1 MLSELRGTIQNGVLK
16 YFMVRN
22 TYIYPPW
29 KLLHRVTTNVMGYAL
44 VNMTLFNS
52 VRVLGYHMQDDGAN
66 SAFELAFTISD
77 GLEYVRT
84 SIEENNLKV
93 DDVAPRLS
101 FFWGIGMSFYT
112 DIAKMKEKKRIWEK
126 LMKEQ
131 YQPQNS
137 KSLLLRA
144 HCQTSGYSLM
154 ECQLSSNVVCTSV
167 EALATAMW
175 GDEIPPYQ
183 LIRRGGRISH
193 PAIG

>member
-1 MLSELRGTIQNGVLK
+1 MLSELICTTHNNTLIE
-16 YFMVRN
+16 FMVRN
-22 TYIYPPW
+22 TYIYLPQ
-29 KLLHRVTTNVMGYAL
+29 KLLRRVTADVMGYAL

-183 LIRRGGRISH
+183 LV
-193 PAIG
+193 